1 MSSTPQLANLAVS
14 ETGFVFD
21 PSTGATFTVNPT
33 GLVVLRALRDG
44 ATVAR
49 IVELLEAGFADA
61 SRTARDEVL
70 DFVQLLR
77 GHGLLSADF
86 EVAS

>member
-44 ATVAR
+44 ASVAH
-49 IVELLEAGFADA
+49 IVEQLQSGFAGA
-61 SRTARDEVL
+61 SGTAREEIL

-77 GHGLLSADF
+77 GHGLVGADF

>member
-1 MSSTPQLANLAVS
+1 MPSTPQLANLAVS

-49 IVELLEAGFADA
+49 VVELLHAGF
-61 SRTARDEVL
+61 SEPSGSARDEVL

-77 GHGLLSADF
+77 GHGLLGADF

>member
-21 PSTGATFTVNPT
+21 PSTGATFTVNAT

-44 ATVAR
+44 ASLTR
-49 IVELLEAGFADA
+49 IVEQLSEGFAEA
-61 SRTARDEVL
+61 SRSARDEVL

-77 GHGLLSADF
+77 GHGLLGADF
-86 EVAS
+86 EVTS